1 MFQLGV
7 PLGEV
12 VEFLNVGR
20 RRHVVI
26 EEASIEQFLKEKVA
40 ASLPASAKVDIQNV
54 KSICQYLRRLTKRA
68 TAGSKQVKQLQAKV
82 AKAPPI
88 KVQYFVGDESIK
100 AFVDCLQMNI
110 RRLESSQSK
119 KKSKKK
125 SKPPKAPGKSPRN
138 IRRMKSMVLK
148 ELKEKTGQEHV
159 LVSKESPRKT
169 VTRLDQAG
177 VSLRKYRQLKLSNQ
191 PSEKKL
197 TTARNTLNEHA
208 TDVGMLLKNL
218 LSKCRCDG
226 PARVK
231 VSVDG
236 HNPSRNIS
244 AVTFS
249 LSLVCERDTQSSKYI
264 VPVISLPGAETYE
277 LVRDSSAWEQI
288 ERELNAVIDVG
299 GRHVNVEYYLC
310 ADLKSIL
317 LYLGYKSANGRDV
330 CIYCSCNKGRWGAC
344 CADGKCQ
351 ARFRQAP
358 DGSIALPALRPSD
371 PGYKQPPLVDI
382 TRYKFV
388 IIDILHLYLRVTDQL
403 FVRCCNFMDKRQIG
417 EFLAVCQHHKL
428 SAFHLRDE
436 NGKLRFSNLDKSK
449 REKMM
454 EAVFLKEA
462 VLRTLMPP
470 SRADRVIAVVEKFQQ
485 VWKLINSDAPNLEQL
500 QASVVAFTKQ
510 FRKSFASDELPN
522 YVHMMC
528 HIPLLIEHFGSLRAF
543 QQQRVEALNHAIN
556 VRVRSV
562 TRPGAIQMQQAVQ
575 AVNRSLWYV

>member
-1 MFQLGV
+1 
-7 PLGEV
+7 
-12 VEFLNVGR
+12 
-20 RRHVVI
+20 
-26 EEASIEQFLKEKVA
+26 
-40 ASLPASAKVDIQNV
+40 
-54 KSICQYLRRLTKRA
+54 
-68 TAGSKQVKQLQAKV
+68 
-82 AKAPPI
+82 
-88 KVQYFVGDESIK
+88 
-100 AFVDCLQMNI
+100 MNI

-277 LVRDSSAWEQI
+277 L
-288 ERELNAVIDVG
+288 
-299 GRHVNVEYYLC
+299 
-310 ADLKSIL
+310 
-317 LYLGYKSANGRDV
+317 
-330 CIYCSCNKGRWGAC
+330 
-344 CADGKCQ
+344 
-351 ARFRQAP
+351 
-358 DGSIALPALRPSD
+358 
-371 PGYKQPPLVDI
+371 
-382 TRYKFV
+382 
-388 IIDILHLYLRVTDQL
+388 L

-575 AVNRSLWYV
+575 AVNRSLWYVGRLVGSAAAEAAGRAELLLRHELLLRALSEAVPRKMDWWRERDRKEK